1 LFIDGK
7 PFAVS
12 DGFGTFTTPDLESDK
27 TYSYLLKVEMEQN
40 GTKVVDTKKVILKS
54 GDRIT
59 ASFIDA
65 DKQGASVK
73 LK

>member
-1 LFIDGK
+1 
-7 PFAVS
+7 
-12 DGFGTFTTPDLESDK
+12 
-27 TYSYLLKVEMEQN
+27 MEQN